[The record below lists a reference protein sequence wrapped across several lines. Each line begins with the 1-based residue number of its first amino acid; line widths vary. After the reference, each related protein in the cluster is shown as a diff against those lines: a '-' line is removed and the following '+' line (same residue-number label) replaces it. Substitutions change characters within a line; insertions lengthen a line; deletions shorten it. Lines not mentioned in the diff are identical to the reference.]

1 MREMF
6 YDDNDELISAE
17 YNLWDF
23 SEEIQERIKKAMR
36 EIGFDKWIDMDKAFI
51 PREDDEDYENNDDY
65 EDAEEDDDSEGID
78 LEKMF
83 GNKNI
88 ILTPQASNNI
98 EPNKTTKISDLITDS
113 KVKYDN
119 KIEQIHISKL
129 VDIDKSINFFP
140 LPDNEE
146 FLDLMES
153 LEIYGVL
160 TPLLTIK
167 NGETDQYTVV
177 SGRSRL
183 AALNH
188 LYNATLDERFLY
200 APCLILDSST
210 NSAVIQ
216 GIVIATNLAYK
227 KLPKDTQIKA
237 VLLLDEILS
246 KSKAHKTEINIIDTI
261 ADKAGISRTTAN
273 TIRGFKNL
281 SEKALDL
288 LYKDHL
294 TRGAARILSM
304 IKDKNTQDMIID
316 KLGNKI
322 NDIPKLKEML
332 APPDKKIYDKETKSM
347 IPDTWEKKIERTL
360 DKAPRTTT
368 IILHVDSKEVEGI
381 LKALIPLRAKAVS
394 KYQTFKEGEI
404 NKYFKVILN
413 DSHME
418 QFLKK
423 GYVTKETIDLV
434 RSGDY
439 KEVIKHA

>member
-6 YDDNDELISAE
+6 YDDNGELIGAE
-17 YNLWDF
+17 YELWDF

-36 EIGFDKWIDMDKAFI
+36 EIGFDRVIDMDKAFI
-51 PREDDEDYENNDDY
+51 PRE
-65 EDAEEDDDSEGID
+65 EEPCVELD
-78 LEKMF
+78 LGEMF
-83 GNKNI
+83 GMNGSAAPAPKNI
-88 ILTPQASNNI
+88 FFTPTVSNNI
-98 EPNKTTKISDLITDS
+98 ELGKLAKTNDSIIDS
-113 KVKYDN
+113 KVKYDD
-119 KIEQIHISKL
+119 KIQSIHISKL
-129 VDIDKSINFFP
+129 VDLDESINFFP

-153 LEIYGVL
+153 LETYGVINPFL
-160 TPLLTIK
+160 VIRI
-167 NGETDQYTVV
+167 GETDQYTVIN
-177 SGRSRL
+177 GRSRL

-188 LYNATLDERFLY
+188 LYSANLDEIY
-200 APCLILDSST
+200 SHAPCIVLDPSTDSSL
-210 NSAVIQ
+210 IQ
-216 GIVIATNLAYK
+216 GIVIATNLNYK
-227 KLPKDTQIKA
+227 KISKDAQIKA

-246 KSKAHKTEINIIDTI
+246 KSRTHRAQINITDTI
-261 ADKAGISRTTAN
+261 ADRAGISRTTVN

-288 LYKDHL
+288 LYKDHI

-316 KLGNKI
+316 KLGNQI
-322 NDIPKLKEML
+322 NDIPKLQEM
-332 APPDKKIYDKETKSM
+332 ATPTNRKVYDRDTKAM
-347 IPDTWEKKIERTL
+347 VPDTIERKIERAL
-360 DKAPRTTT
+360 DRAPRTTT
-368 IILHVDSKEVEGI
+368 IVLHVDSKEVEGV

-418 QFLKK
+418 QYLKK
-423 GYVTKETIDLV
+423 GWVTKGTIDLV
-434 RSGDY
+434 RSSDY

>member
-6 YDDNDELISAE
+6 YDDNGELISAE

-23 SEEIQERIKKAMR
+23 SEETQERIKKAIR
-36 EIGFDKWIDMDKAFI
+36 ETGFDKIIDMDKAFI
-51 PREDDEDYENNDDY
+51 PREDEDSYEDNEDDEDI
-65 EDAEEDDDSEGID
+65 EDDDDEGID
-78 LEKMF
+78 LGKMF
-83 GNKNI
+83 EKNTKEAPKAI
-88 ILTPQASNNI
+88 EASK
-98 EPNKTTKISDLITDS
+98 PNKTADINDLTLDS
-113 KVKYDN
+113 KVKYGD
-119 KIEQIHISKL
+119 KVERIHISKL
-129 VDIDKSINFFP
+129 VDLDKSINFFP

-153 LEIYGVL
+153 IATYNIL
-160 TPLLTIK
+160 TPLLVIK
-167 NGETDQYTVV
+167 NGEADQYTVV

-183 AALNH
+183 AALNQ
-188 LYNATLDERFLY
+188 LYNSTLDEHYQY
-200 APCLILDSST
+200 APCLILNSST
-210 NSAVIQ
+210 NSDLIQ
-216 GIVIATNLAYK
+216 GIVIATNLNYK
-227 KLPKDTQIKA
+227 KIPKDVQIKS

-246 KSKAHKTEINIIDTI
+246 KSKTHKAEMNIIDTI

-281 SEKALDL
+281 SDKALDL

-294 TRGAARILSM
+294 TRGSARILSM
-304 IKDKNTQDMIID
+304 IKDKKTQDLIIE

-332 APPDKKIYDKETKSM
+332 NPPDKKVYDKDTKSM
-347 IPDTWEKKIERTL
+347 VTDTWEKKIERTL

-368 IILHVDSKEVEGI
+368 ITLQVDSKEVEGI
-381 LKALIPLRAKAVS
+381 LKALIPLRGKAVT

-404 NKYFKVILN
+404 NKYFRVILN

-423 GYVTKETIDLV
+423 GYVTKETLDLV

>member
-6 YDDNDELISAE
+6 YDDNNELISAE
-17 YNLWDF
+17 YELWDF
-23 SEEIQERIKKAMR
+23 DENTQERIKKAMR
-36 EIGFDKWIDMDKAFI
+36 EIGFDKIIDMDKAFI
-51 PREDDEDYENNDDY
+51 PRE
-65 EDAEEDDDSEGID
+65 EEPYVELNLG
-78 LEKMF
+78 EMF
-83 GNKNI
+83 GLNTNNEAPAPKNI
-88 ILTPQASNNI
+88 FFSNQISSKAEPAKHANI
-98 EPNKTTKISDLITDS
+98 NDLIIDS
-113 KVKYDN
+113 KVKYDY
-119 KIEQIHISKL
+119 KIKQIHISKL
-129 VDIDKSINFFP
+129 VDINESINFFP
-140 LPDNEE
+140 LPNNEE

-153 LEIYGVL
+153 LETYGVINPFL
-160 TPLLTIK
+160 VIK

-188 LYNATLDERFLY
+188 LYNANLDEIY
-200 APCLILDSST
+200 SHAPCIVLDPST
-210 NSAVIQ
+210 NSSIIQ
-216 GIVIATNLAYK
+216 GIVIATNLNYK
-227 KLPKDTQIKA
+227 KVSKDVQIKA
-237 VLLLDEILS
+237 ILLLDEILT
-246 KSKAHKTEINIIDTI
+246 KNKAHRSQINITNTI

-304 IKDKNTQDMIID
+304 IKDKNTQDMIIE
-316 KLGNKI
+316 KLGNHI
-322 NDIPKLKEML
+322 NDIPKLQEML
-332 APPDKKIYDKETKSM
+332 VPPNRKVYDKNTNTM
-347 IPDTWEKKIERTL
+347 VPDTWEKKTERAL
-360 DKAPRTTT
+360 DKAPRSTT

-418 QFLKK
+418 QFIKK
-423 GYVTKETIDLV
+423 GYVTQVTLDLV
-434 RSGDY
+434 RSSDY
-439 KEVIKHA
+439 KEVIKHSQGY